1 MKKRLVLMGIAAALA
16 ATAVIGGTL
25 AAFQAAGGPTQSQ
38 IRISDLEISLKE
50 GTVSGGRADVSGQYK
65 VMPGDEIENP
75 VVVENTGNT
84 ELYARIVITR
94 HWGYEKA
101 GAVEKDFDLD
111 PEMIRLDLAE
121 DGSWLVDPA
130 STAERIVLYY
140 SRPVEPDASTTEV
153 MKGFGIPQ
161 ELTNA
166 YGGKTVCL
174 DLKADAIQTLAI
186 QDAALSEW
194 GVALTIEDGVI
205 TAVAN

>member
-1 MKKRLVLMGIAAALA
+1 MKKRLVLMGITAALTV
-16 ATAVIGGTL
+16 TAVTGGAL
-25 AAFQAAGGPTQSQ
+25 AAFQAAGSPAQN
-38 IRISDLEISLKE
+38 RISIRDLEISLKE
-50 GTVSGGRADVSGQYK
+50 GTAFGGRSDVSGQYK
-65 VMPGDEIENP
+65 VMPGDEITRP
-75 VVVENTGNT
+75 VAVENTGST

-94 HWGYEKA
+94 HWGYEEN
-101 GAVEKDFDLD
+101 GVVEKDFDLD

-121 DGSWLVDPA
+121 DGSWIVDPT
-130 STAERIVLYY
+130 STGERIVLYY

-153 MKGFGIPQ
+153 MSGFEIP
-161 ELTNA
+161 EDLTNA